1 MKVLTAVASPGA
13 PEVRAITPPR
23 RASLG
28 RLCPSLPP
36 APLWA
41 RRTPTCEVPAV
52 LLFNLLSRLKLLF
65 GMPLSHLVLQ
75 VDGVS
80 LLPVGTSRNLAEPS
94 HLPHALLSASLSRIT
109 GLFPTARAPLVEH
122 RAACWPHRE
131 LWAEKGKRS
140 DAPAGPRVQVP
151 EDWERQKVKVGGEH
165 MGARQVISL
174 TTNAEAQ

>member
-1 MKVLTAVASPGA
+1 M
-13 PEVRAITPPR
+13 
-23 RASLG
+23 G

-41 RRTPTCEVPAV
+41 RRIPTCEVPAV

-80 LLPVGTSRNLAEPS
+80 LLPIGTSRNLAEPS

-109 GLFPTARAPLVEH
+109 GLPPTARAPLGEH
-122 RAACWPHRE
+122 SAACWPHRE
-131 LWAEKGKRS
+131 LWAETGKNS

-151 EDWERQKVKVGGEH
+151 EAWEHRKAKVRGEH
-165 MGARQVISL
+165 MGAWQVVSL
-174 TTNAEAQ
+174 TTKTEAQ